1 MTTQELYINDQLC
14 DLTDANPIAATYQV
28 NNIAEIK
35 DRQSTITNSIKL
47 PKSAINK
54 AIFGYA
60 DSDSFTQDQPYQNLK
75 AKLVQNGVEVLPLGQ
90 ANLQT
95 VSDFF
100 ETQLTYG
107 LTGFIDIIGNYKLA
121 DLDWSF
127 IPDFIW
133 DVPNVVNAMNGIG
146 QSWPMVDYNQLVD
159 GGAVV
164 DIRFIRPAVYA
175 RQILTAI
182 ESYTQYIKPA
192 EPNNRYSG
200 YKFQG
205 SILSHPTFLN
215 EIVPCCATDFFN
227 YTGVL
232 AVPGDTISIAKN
244 LPDFTISDWLKDFMQ
259 RYFLTPVVDNVAR
272 TVTFHSFDE
281 LYTNKPQARNW
292 TNKFVN
298 DARTD
303 QFIFGA
309 YGQVN
314 NFTWVK
320 DDDKFLNIGD
330 GVIDILNNS
339 LPQSVDA
346 ITSIYGNTD
355 LSRFTFAGGYQIA
368 NIKKFKD
375 LPTSAYVPFQ
385 NDTTPRVLT
394 LRHGTGI
401 FDITDGTTHV
411 FNNAVM
417 YGYFGTQFDL
427 GIGWQGQI
435 NNFATGFI
443 KLISRVRVITRYVSL
458 TPLDVTNF
466 DFFTP
471 VYDEFEAKFYYVNQI
486 VNFIPGVKTKVQ
498 LCRM

>member
-1 MTTQELYINDQLC
+1 MNTQQLYINDQLC
-14 DLTDANPIAATYQV
+14 DLTDSQPIAQTIQV
-28 NNIAEIK
+28 NNIADIK
-35 DRQSTITNSIKL
+35 DRQSTYTNSVKL

-54 AIFGYA
+54 TIFGYA

-75 AKLVQNGVEVLPLGQ
+75 AKLVQNGAEVLPLGQ

-107 LTGFIDIIGNYKLA
+107 LTGFVDIIGNYKLA

-133 DVPNVVNAMNGIG
+133 DVQNVVNAMNGIG
-146 QSWPMVDYNQLVD
+146 QPWPMVDYGQLVD

-164 DIRFIRPAVYA
+164 DIRFIRPAIYA

-182 ESYTQYIKPA
+182 ESYTQYIKPS

-200 YKFQG
+200 YIFQG
-205 SILSHPTFLN
+205 GILSHPTFLN
-215 EIVPCCATDFFN
+215 EIITCSATNFYGYN
-227 YTGVL
+227 GLIAT
-232 AVPGDTISIAKN
+232 PGDTISIAKN

-281 LYTNKPQARNW
+281 LYINKPRARNW

-298 DARTD
+298 DALTD

-309 YGQVN
+309 YGQIN
-314 NFTWVK
+314 KFTWDK
-320 DDDKFLNIGD
+320 TDDAFLPAGK
-330 GVIDILNNS
+330 GQIDILNNS

-346 ITSIYGNTD
+346 ITSIFGNSNTSKF
-355 LSRFTFAGGYQIA
+355 LFSGTLQIA
-368 NIKKFKD
+368 YIDKFKIR
-375 LPTSAYVPFQ
+375 PTSAYIPYDI
-385 NDTTPRVLT
+385 DTTVRILNLRVAN
-394 LRHGTGI
+394 GI
-401 FDITDGTTHV
+401 FDITDGTVHI
-411 FNNAVM
+411 FNNQVKYA
-417 YGYFGTQFDL
+417 FFSNFADD

-435 NNFATGFI
+435 NNFGTGFV

-458 TPLDVTNF
+458 TPLDIAYF

-486 VNFIPGVKTKVQ
+486 TNFIPGVKTKVQ